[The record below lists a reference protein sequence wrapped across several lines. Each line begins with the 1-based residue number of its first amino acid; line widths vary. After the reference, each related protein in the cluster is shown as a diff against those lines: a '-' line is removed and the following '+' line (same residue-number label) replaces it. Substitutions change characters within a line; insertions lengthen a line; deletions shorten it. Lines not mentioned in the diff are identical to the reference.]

1 MMKKPSLPLSMTPLL
16 MALGVGLIPGSAEA
30 QECAEGQINSVEV
43 QRIDVFDLSEFGEDS
58 FARSV
63 FRTANHLHINTSETY
78 IRNELLFEEGSC
90 YDPFL
95 LEESARI
102 LRTRIFVKWAEV
114 TGTREPDG
122 DVAVQ
127 VRVQDDWSLKLGLGL
142 SFDEGFRLEQL
153 LLQEN
158 NLLGTGMTV
167 GVARV
172 QAREVLEN
180 YGKFEAPRLFG
191 TDWSFAGTAGATRL
205 GPFVEEEFSFPF
217 TGELSRW
224 AFTEK
229 FEYRED
235 YFSYTTS
242 GVGNPTHVMAPYLRR
257 FAQLTLARRFGE
269 PGRLWV
275 LGGGLSREGLTFP
288 EGPEGIRIVED
299 ERFKDLLPATDAEI
313 QEVSR
318 QTTPLRATRFN
329 LFAGFR
335 NVDFVLRNGLDA
347 VMARQDVQ
355 VGSEVTVSV
364 NPALPVLAS
373 DGDAEDVYTEAR
385 AFWAA
390 ASGPWI
396 LEVKAQFSGRYVWD
410 AEVTKEGWRDVLS
423 EVDLK
428 GFHRFSE
435 SGGHT
440 LFVRAAGART
450 WSMDRPFQ
458 LTAGGREGVRGY
470 SEDAFPGGRRLLF
483 SLEDRFPVISSEIL
497 DGGLAFFGDV
507 GRVWGQ
513 DVPYGVNSGWRSSV
527 GVGFR
532 VNLPGEALRTSRFD
546 FTLPLSG
553 ARDAHG
559 VYFRFYAELGGLL
572 QAPKRPGQVD
582 RSRWSGID
590 TDLTVSRPPSG

>member
-1 MMKKPSLPLSMTPLL
+1 MKKPSLLGAMVSTVLPL
-16 MALGVGLIPGSAEA
+16 AVGSIPGIAES
-30 QECAEGQINSVEV
+30 QECSQGRIGSIQV
-43 QRIDVFDLSEFGEDS
+43 QRIDVFDLAEFEEGS
-58 FARSV
+58 FAHSA
-63 FRTANHLHINTSETY
+63 FRIANRFHVNTSESY
-78 IRNELLFEEGSC
+78 IRSELLFQEGSC
-90 YDPFL
+90 YDPYL

-114 TGTREPDG
+114 AGNREPNG
-122 DVAVQ
+122 DMAVV

-191 TDWSFAGTAGATRL
+191 SDWSFAGTAGATRL
-205 GPFVEEEFSFPF
+205 GPFVEEELAFPF

-224 AFTEK
+224 AFTQK

-235 YFSYTTS
+235 YFPYTTS
-242 GVGNPTHVMAPYLRR
+242 GVENPTHVMVPYMRR
-257 FAQLTLARRFGE
+257 FAQLTLARRFGD
-269 PGRLWV
+269 PGHLWM
-275 LGGGLSREGLTFP
+275 LGGGLSRESLKFP
-288 EGPEGIRIVED
+288 EGPEGVRIVED
-299 ERFKDLLPATDAEI
+299 ERFGDLLPASETEI
-313 QEVSR
+313 QEVSG
-318 QTTPLRATRFN
+318 QGAPLTATRFN

-335 NVDFVLRNGLDA
+335 KIDFVLRSGLDA
-347 VMARQDVQ
+347 VMARQDVR

-364 NPALPVLAS
+364 NPALPALGS
-373 DGDAEDVYTEAR
+373 EGDAEDVFTEAK

-390 ASGPWI
+390 VTGPWI
-396 LEVKAQFSGRYVWD
+396 LEAKAQLNGRYAWN
-410 AEVTKEGWRDVLS
+410 AEITKEGWRDVLS

-428 GFHRFSE
+428 AFFRSSD

-440 LFVRAAGART
+440 VFARAAAARS

-470 SEDAFPGGRRLLF
+470 SQDAFPGGRRLLF
-483 SLEDRFPVISSEIL
+483 SLEDRFPVVHSELL
-497 DGGLAFFGDV
+497 DGGLAVFGDL

-532 VNLPGEALRTSRFD
+532 INLPGGALRTSRAD

-553 ARDAHG
+553 DRDTHG

-590 TDLTVSRPPSG
+590 TDLTVTRPPSG